1 METYKK
7 KEKISTLKRLLP
19 IIFGIFAVLEYLYF
33 PNYEENMLA
42 SPVYLYFLA
51 FLIILYGVFFAI
63 SFKNEKLKDKLT
75 YKAPLFA
82 FIFVI
87 LIIFDLLTLK
97 LSILPLP
104 YFAWI
109 DRIMNSMLEDK
120 SFLLEST
127 LASLKL
133 LFTGYFIGAVLGII
147 SGIFAGYS
155 KKVDYWLDP
164 FLKLLGPIPTTTWIP
179 VVMVL
184 ATSLFG
190 GAVFIIA
197 LGVWFQATLATM
209 TGIKN
214 VDNSYYEAART
225 LGASEYELVRKITIP
240 SASPSIFQGLISAM
254 SSACTSLIVAEMLG
268 VESGLGWYIT
278 WKSSWADYSSMY
290 GAIILLAITFII
302 VNMILKKI
310 SNRVLIWQK
319 EDWDEEV
326 RI

>member
-1 METYKK
+1 MEIYRKRK
-7 KEKISTLKRLLP
+7 KESLLKRLLP
-19 IIFGIFAVLEYLYF
+19 TIFGILALLEYLYF
-33 PNYEENMLA
+33 PNYYENMMA
-42 SPVYLYFLA
+42 SPVYLFFLL
-51 FLIILYGVFFAI
+51 FLIALYGIFFLI
-63 SFKNEKLKDKLT
+63 SFKNENIQNKLK

-82 FIFVI
+82 FVFV
-87 LIIFDLLTLK
+87 LLMAFDLLTLK
-97 LSILPLP
+97 LAILPLP
-104 YFAWI
+104 YFAWV

-133 LFTGYFIGAVLGII
+133 LFTGYFIGAILGII
-147 SGIFAGYS
+147 CGIFAGYS

-184 ATSLFG
+184 STSLFG

-197 LGVWFQATLATM
+197 LGVWFQTTLATM

-214 VDNSYYEAART
+214 VDSSYYEAAKT
-225 LGASEYELVRKITIP
+225 LGASEYELVTKIAIP
-240 SASPSIFQGLISAM
+240 SASPNIFQGLISAM

-290 GAIILLAITFII
+290 GAIILLALNFII
-302 VNMILKKI
+302 VNIILKKI
-310 SNRVLIWQK
+310 SNRVLVWQK
-319 EDWDEEV
+319 ED
-326 RI
+326 

>member
-1 METYKK
+1 MEIYRKRK
-7 KEKISTLKRLLP
+7 KESLLKRLLP
-19 IIFGIFAVLEYLYF
+19 IIFGILALLEYLYF
-33 PNYEENMLA
+33 PNYDENMMA
-42 SPVYLYFLA
+42 SPVYLYFLL
-51 FLIILYGVFFAI
+51 FLIALYGIFFLI
-63 SFKNEKLKDKLT
+63 SFKNENIQNKMT

-82 FIFVI
+82 FVFV
-87 LIIFDLLTLK
+87 LLMAFDLLTLK
-97 LSILPLP
+97 LAILPLP
-104 YFAWI
+104 YFAWV

-133 LFTGYFIGAVLGII
+133 LFTGYFIGAILGII
-147 SGIFAGYS
+147 CGIFAGYS

-184 ATSLFG
+184 STSLFG

-197 LGVWFQATLATM
+197 LGVWFQTTLATM

-214 VDNSYYEAART
+214 VDSSYYEAAKT
-225 LGASEYELVRKITIP
+225 LGASEYELVTKIAIP
-240 SASPSIFQGLISAM
+240 SASPNIFQGLISAM
-254 SSACTSLIVAEMLG
+254 SSASTSLIVAEMLG

-290 GAIILLAITFII
+290 GAIILLAINFII
-302 VNMILKKI
+302 VNIILKKI
-310 SNRVLIWQK
+310 SNRVLVWQK
-319 EDWDEEV
+319 ED
-326 RI
+326 

>member
-1 METYKK
+1 MEIYRKRK
-7 KEKISTLKRLLP
+7 KESLLKRLLP
-19 IIFGIFAVLEYLYF
+19 IIFGILALLEYLYF
-33 PNYEENMLA
+33 PNYDENMMA
-42 SPVYLYFLA
+42 SPVYLYFLS
-51 FLIILYGVFFAI
+51 FLIALYGIFLLI
-63 SFKNEKLKDKLT
+63 SFKNENIKSKLT

-82 FIFVI
+82 FVFV
-87 LIIFDLLTLK
+87 LLMAFDLLTLK
-97 LSILPLP
+97 LAILPLP
-104 YFAWI
+104 YFAWV

-133 LFTGYFIGAVLGII
+133 LFTGYFIGAILGII
-147 SGIFAGYS
+147 CGIFAGYS
-155 KKVDYWLDP
+155 KKVDYWLDS

-184 ATSLFG
+184 STSLFG

-197 LGVWFQATLATM
+197 LGVWFQTTLATM

-214 VDNSYYEAART
+214 VDSSYYEAAKT
-225 LGASEYELVRKITIP
+225 LGASEYELVTKIAIP
-240 SASPSIFQGLISAM
+240 SASPNIFQGLISAM

-290 GAIILLAITFII
+290 GAIILLALNFII
-302 VNMILKKI
+302 VNIILKKI
-310 SNRVLIWQK
+310 SNRVLVWQK
-319 EDWDEEV
+319 ED
-326 RI
+326 

>member
-1 METYKK
+1 MEIYRKRK
-7 KEKISTLKRLLP
+7 KESLLKRLLP
-19 IIFGIFAVLEYLYF
+19 IIFGILALLEYLYF
-33 PNYEENMLA
+33 TNYDENMMA
-42 SPVYLYFLA
+42 SPVYLYFLL
-51 FLIILYGVFFAI
+51 FLIALYGIFFLI
-63 SFKNEKLKDKLT
+63 SFKNENIQNKLK

-82 FIFVI
+82 FVFV
-87 LIIFDLLTLK
+87 LLMAFDLLTLK
-97 LSILPLP
+97 LAILPLP
-104 YFAWI
+104 YFAWV

-133 LFTGYFIGAVLGII
+133 LFTGYFIGAILGII
-147 SGIFAGYS
+147 CGIFAGYS

-184 ATSLFG
+184 STSLFG

-197 LGVWFQATLATM
+197 LGVWFQTTLATM

-214 VDNSYYEAART
+214 VDSSYYEAAKT
-225 LGASEYELVRKITIP
+225 LGASEYELVTKIAIP
-240 SASPSIFQGLISAM
+240 SASPNIFQGLISAM

-290 GAIILLAITFII
+290 GAIILLAINFII
-302 VNMILKKI
+302 VNIILKKI
-310 SNRVLIWQK
+310 SNRVLVWQK
-319 EDWDEEV
+319 ED
-326 RI
+326 

>member
-1 METYKK
+1 MEIYRKRK
-7 KEKISTLKRLLP
+7 KESLLKRLLP
-19 IIFGIFAVLEYLYF
+19 IIFGMLALLEYLYF
-33 PNYEENMLA
+33 PNYDENMMA
-42 SPVYLYFLA
+42 SPVYLYFLS
-51 FLIILYGVFFAI
+51 FLIALYGIFFLI
-63 SFKNEKLKDKLT
+63 SFKNENIQNKLK

-82 FIFVI
+82 FVFV
-87 LIIFDLLTLK
+87 LLMAFDLLTLK
-97 LSILPLP
+97 LAILPLP
-104 YFAWI
+104 YFAWV

-133 LFTGYFIGAVLGII
+133 LFTGYFIGAILGII
-147 SGIFAGYS
+147 CGIFAGYS

-184 ATSLFG
+184 STSLFG

-197 LGVWFQATLATM
+197 LGVWFQTTLATM

-214 VDNSYYEAART
+214 VDSSYYEAAKT
-225 LGASEYELVRKITIP
+225 LGASEYELVTKIAIP
-240 SASPSIFQGLISAM
+240 SASPNIFQGLISAM

-290 GAIILLAITFII
+290 GAIILLALNFII
-302 VNMILKKI
+302 VNIILKKI
-310 SNRVLIWQK
+310 SNRVLVWQK
-319 EDWDEEV
+319 ED
-326 RI
+326 

>member
-1 METYKK
+1 MEIYRKRK
-7 KEKISTLKRLLP
+7 KESLLKRLLP
-19 IIFGIFAVLEYLYF
+19 IIFGILAILEYLYF
-33 PNYEENMLA
+33 PNYDENMMA
-42 SPVYLYFLA
+42 SPVYLYFLL
-51 FLIILYGVFFAI
+51 FLIALYGIFFLI
-63 SFKNEKLKDKLT
+63 SFKNENIQNKLT

-82 FIFVI
+82 FVFV
-87 LIIFDLLTLK
+87 LLMAFDLLTLK
-97 LSILPLP
+97 LAILPLP

-133 LFTGYFIGAVLGII
+133 LFTGYFIGAILGII
-147 SGIFAGYS
+147 CGIFAGYS

-184 ATSLFG
+184 STSLFG
-190 GAVFIIA
+190 GAVFIIV
-197 LGVWFQATLATM
+197 LGVWFQTTLATM

-214 VDNSYYEAART
+214 VDSSYYEAAKT
-225 LGASEYELVRKITIP
+225 LGASEYELVTKIAIP
-240 SASPSIFQGLISAM
+240 AASPNIFQGLISAM

-290 GAIILLAITFII
+290 GAIILLALNFII
-302 VNMILKKI
+302 VNIILKKI
-310 SNRVLIWQK
+310 SNRVLVWQK
-319 EDWDEEV
+319 ED
-326 RI
+326 

>member
-1 METYKK
+1 MEIYRKRK
-7 KEKISTLKRLLP
+7 KESLLKRLLP
-19 IIFGIFAVLEYLYF
+19 IIFGMLALLEYLYF
-33 PNYEENMLA
+33 PNYDENMMA
-42 SPVYLYFLA
+42 SPVYLYFLS
-51 FLIILYGVFFAI
+51 FLIALYGIFFLI
-63 SFKNEKLKDKLT
+63 SFKNENIQNKLK

-82 FIFVI
+82 FVFV
-87 LIIFDLLTLK
+87 LLMAFDLLTLK
-97 LSILPLP
+97 LAILPLP
-104 YFAWI
+104 YFAWV

-133 LFTGYFIGAVLGII
+133 LFTGYFIGAILGII
-147 SGIFAGYS
+147 CGIFAGYS

-184 ATSLFG
+184 STSFFG

-197 LGVWFQATLATM
+197 LEVWFQTTLATM

-214 VDNSYYEAART
+214 VDSSYYEAAKT
-225 LGASEYELVRKITIP
+225 LGASEYELVTKIAIP
-240 SASPSIFQGLISAM
+240 SASPNIFQGLISAM

-290 GAIILLAITFII
+290 GAIILLALNFII
-302 VNMILKKI
+302 VNIILKKI
-310 SNRVLIWQK
+310 SKRVLVWQK
-319 EDWDEEV
+319 ED
-326 RI
+326 

>member
-1 METYKK
+1 MEIYRKRK
-7 KEKISTLKRLLP
+7 RESLLKRLLP
-19 IIFGIFAVLEYLYF
+19 IIFGILALLEYLYF
-33 PNYEENMLA
+33 PNYDENMMA
-42 SPVYLYFLA
+42 SPVYLYFLL
-51 FLIILYGVFFAI
+51 FLIALYGIFFLI
-63 SFKNEKLKDKLT
+63 SFKNENIQNKLK

-82 FIFVI
+82 FVFV
-87 LIIFDLLTLK
+87 LLMAFDLLTLK
-97 LSILPLP
+97 LAILPLP
-104 YFAWI
+104 YFAWV

-133 LFTGYFIGAVLGII
+133 LFTGYFIGAILGII
-147 SGIFAGYS
+147 CGIFAGYS

-184 ATSLFG
+184 STSFFG

-197 LGVWFQATLATM
+197 LGVWFQTTLATM

-214 VDNSYYEAART
+214 VDSSYYEAAKT
-225 LGASEYELVRKITIP
+225 LGASEYELVTKIAIP
-240 SASPSIFQGLISAM
+240 SASPNIFQGLISAM

-290 GAIILLAITFII
+290 GAIILLALNFII
-302 VNMILKKI
+302 VNIILKKI
-310 SNRVLIWQK
+310 SKRVLVWQK
-319 EDWDEEV
+319 ED
-326 RI
+326 

>member
-1 METYKK
+1 MEIYRKRK
-7 KEKISTLKRLLP
+7 RESLLKRLLP
-19 IIFGIFAVLEYLYF
+19 IIFGILALLEYLYF
-33 PNYEENMLA
+33 PNYDENMMA
-42 SPVYLYFLA
+42 SPVYLYFLL
-51 FLIILYGVFFAI
+51 FLIALYGIFFLI
-63 SFKNEKLKDKLT
+63 SFKNENIQNKLK

-82 FIFVI
+82 FVFV
-87 LIIFDLLTLK
+87 LLMAFDLLTLK
-97 LSILPLP
+97 LAILPLP
-104 YFAWI
+104 YFAWV

-133 LFTGYFIGAVLGII
+133 LFTGYFIGAILGII
-147 SGIFAGYS
+147 CGIFAGYS

-184 ATSLFG
+184 STSFFG

-197 LGVWFQATLATM
+197 LEVWFQTTLATM

-214 VDNSYYEAART
+214 VDSSYYEAAKT
-225 LGASEYELVRKITIP
+225 LGASEYELVTKIAIP
-240 SASPSIFQGLISAM
+240 SASPNIFQGLISAM

-290 GAIILLAITFII
+290 GAILLLALNFII
-302 VNMILKKI
+302 VNIILKKI
-310 SNRVLIWQK
+310 SKRVLVWQK
-319 EDWDEEV
+319 ED
-326 RI
+326 

>member
-1 METYKK
+1 MEIYRKRK
-7 KEKISTLKRLLP
+7 KESLLKRLLP
-19 IIFGIFAVLEYLYF
+19 IIFGILALLEYLYF
-33 PNYEENMLA
+33 PNYDENMMA
-42 SPVYLYFLA
+42 SPVYLYFLS
-51 FLIILYGVFFAI
+51 FLIALYGIFLLI
-63 SFKNEKLKDKLT
+63 SLKNENIKSKLT

-82 FIFVI
+82 FVFV
-87 LIIFDLLTLK
+87 LLMAFDLLTLK
-97 LSILPLP
+97 LAILPLP
-104 YFAWI
+104 YFAWV

-133 LFTGYFIGAVLGII
+133 LFTGYFIGAILGII
-147 SGIFAGYS
+147 CGIFAGYS

-184 ATSLFG
+184 STSLFG

-197 LGVWFQATLATM
+197 LGVWFQTTLATM

-214 VDNSYYEAART
+214 VDSSFYEAAKT
-225 LGASEYELVRKITIP
+225 LGASEYELVTKIAIP
-240 SASPSIFQGLISAM
+240 SASPNIFQGLISAM
-254 SSACTSLIVAEMLG
+254 SSACTSIIVAEMLG

-290 GAIILLAITFII
+290 GAIILLALNFII
-302 VNMILKKI
+302 VNIILKKI
-310 SNRVLIWQK
+310 SNRVLVWQK
-319 EDWDEEV
+319 ED
-326 RI
+326 

>member
-1 METYKK
+1 MEIYEKRKK
-7 KEKISTLKRLLP
+7 GSLIKRLLP
-19 IIFGIFAVLEYLYF
+19 IIFGLLALFEYLYF
-33 PNYEENMLA
+33 PNYDKNMMA
-42 SPVYLYFLA
+42 SPVYLYFLL
-51 FLIILYGVFFAI
+51 FLIALYGIFFLI
-63 SFKNEKLKDKLT
+63 SFKNENIQNKLK

-82 FIFVI
+82 FVFV
-87 LIIFDLLTLK
+87 LLMVFDLLTLK
-97 LSILPLP
+97 LAILPLP

-133 LFTGYFIGAVLGII
+133 LFTGYFIGAILGII
-147 SGIFAGYS
+147 CGIFAGYS

-184 ATSLFG
+184 STSLFG

-197 LGVWFQATLATM
+197 LGVWFQTTLATM

-214 VDNSYYEAART
+214 VDSSYYEAAKT
-225 LGASEYELVRKITIP
+225 LGASEYELVTKIAIP
-240 SASPSIFQGLISAM
+240 SASPNIFQGLISAM

-278 WKSSWADYSSMY
+278 WKSS
-290 GAIILLAITFII
+290 
-302 VNMILKKI
+302 
-310 SNRVLIWQK
+310 
-319 EDWDEEV
+319 
-326 RI
+326 

>member
-1 METYKK
+1 MEIYRKRK
-7 KEKISTLKRLLP
+7 RESLLKRLLP
-19 IIFGIFAVLEYLYF
+19 IIFGILALLEYLYF
-33 PNYEENMLA
+33 PNYDENMMA
-42 SPVYLYFLA
+42 SPVYLYFLS
-51 FLIILYGVFFAI
+51 FLIALYGIFLLI
-63 SFKNEKLKDKLT
+63 SFKNENIQNKLA
-75 YKAPLFA
+75 YKSSLFA
-82 FIFVI
+82 FVFV
-87 LIIFDLLTLK
+87 LLMVFDLLTLK
-97 LSILPLP
+97 LAILPLP
-104 YFAWI
+104 YFAWV

-133 LFTGYFIGAVLGII
+133 LFTGYFIGAILGII
-147 SGIFAGYS
+147 CGIFAGYS

-184 ATSLFG
+184 STSLFG

-197 LGVWFQATLATM
+197 LGVWFQTTLATM

-214 VDNSYYEAART
+214 VDSSYYEAAKT
-225 LGASEYELVRKITIP
+225 LGASEYELVTKIAIP
-240 SASPSIFQGLISAM
+240 SASPNIFQGLISAM

-290 GAIILLAITFII
+290 GAIILLALNFII
-302 VNMILKKI
+302 VNIILKKI
-310 SNRVLIWQK
+310 SERVLVWQK
-319 EDWDEEV
+319 ED
-326 RI
+326 

>member
-1 METYKK
+1 MEIYRKRK
-7 KEKISTLKRLLP
+7 KESLLKRLLP
-19 IIFGIFAVLEYLYF
+19 IIFGILALLEYLYF
-33 PNYEENMLA
+33 PNYDENMMA
-42 SPVYLYFLA
+42 SPVYLYFLL
-51 FLIILYGVFFAI
+51 FLIALYGIFFLI
-63 SFKNEKLKDKLT
+63 SFKNENIQNKLK

-82 FIFVI
+82 FVFV
-87 LIIFDLLTLK
+87 LLMAFDLLTLK
-97 LSILPLP
+97 LAILPLP
-104 YFAWI
+104 YFAWV

-133 LFTGYFIGAVLGII
+133 LFTGYFIGAILGII
-147 SGIFAGYS
+147 CGIFAGYS

-184 ATSLFG
+184 STSLFG

-197 LGVWFQATLATM
+197 LGVWFQTTLATM

-214 VDNSYYEAART
+214 VDSSYYEAAKT
-225 LGASEYELVRKITIP
+225 LGASEYELVTKIAIP
-240 SASPSIFQGLISAM
+240 SASPNIFQGLISAM

-290 GAIILLAITFII
+290 GAIILLALNFII
-302 VNMILKKI
+302 VNIILKKI
-310 SNRVLIWQK
+310 SNRVLVWQK
-319 EDWDEEV
+319 ED
-326 RI
+326 